1 VARLLQGHN
10 PCDNFVLGSTMHG
23 TEIEHLHKLDN
34 YLGNVCY
41 CRLLVAVANEIG
53 C

>member
-1 VARLLQGHN
+1 
-10 PCDNFVLGSTMHG
+10 M
-23 TEIEHLHKLDN
+23 LHKLDN

-53 C
+53 ANYNINCVMSHFQFQMPK